1 MYVHLQYVVNSLIL
15 SLKVELLSINLS
27 RVDTITTMS
36 LSTAGKLIVALITLV
51 VKCLTLLRSMFSPV
65 MLTIYVTGTAD
76 I

>member
-51 VKCLTLLRSMFSPV
+51 VKYLNLLRSMFSPV